1 MPKDYFCV
9 KEIIHIHYLAVQED
23 CLTNRGETRESLV
36 EFISFIVQ
44 KYVSVISLAKM
55 QHLNF
60 IRKNSYA

>member
-9 KEIIHIHYLAVQED
+9 KEIILIHYLAVQED
-23 CLTNRGETRESLV
+23 CLINRGETRESLV